1 MRYSETLQREYTAD
15 EEARYQD
22 MRLEVVEV
30 ILHPDIRMEIGAL
43 TFEEVFNG
51 LQDSFGFREGSVIE
65 AIAKDVAADVV
76 KEYNEAIGQGG
87 GSADLGPTAE

>member
-30 ILHPDIRMEIGAL
+30 ILHPDIRMEIGAV
-43 TFEEVFNG
+43 TYEEVFNG
-51 LQDSFGFREGSVIE
+51 LQDSFGFREGTVQES
-65 AIAKDVAADVV
+65 IAKDVAADIVQELGESDAGV
-76 KEYNEAIGQGG
+76 
-87 GSADLGPTAE
+87 DLVDTTN